1 MSTSKKLKSLI
12 RNRDSVLEFM
22 DRIEQYLKNTKEFDE
37 QSVNIRIEK
46 LEQKW
51 NEFEDLQNDI
61 ESMEDNEENMPEHHQ
76 LRAEFEG
83 KYFERMFS
91 TATST
96 SVSKFRPTKVSVNS
110 ATETKSPN
118 CFACKE
124 NHWITQCPTFA
135 KLGVDKR
142 LQLTNSKRLCSNC
155 LGRNHLARDCPSK
168 YRCRTCSK
176 KHHTLLHP
184 GFPGSGSM
192 VLATNE
198 NGNPSTSSSN
208 GGASNSGESV
218 SSSMALISSNS
229 AIGHSKSHIFLL
241 TVLLN
246 VKDVWGRIHQ
256 ARALLDS
263 GSQANLMSANLC
275 KLLQLSRRDKKVEI
289 TGIGRSRNRTAYE
302 VSTTISSRTDNFLTS
317 MEFLVLEQLTE
328 NQPSYS
334 IPMREWQ
341 PPADMVLADP
351 GFNVSGPI
359 DLVLGTQY
367 FYEFHISDGGRLQAR
382 KFDNTLP
389 VFVNTVF
396 GWVAA
401 GEVTCM
407 EGQSRV
413 SCHTTKVESLDKA
426 IERFWAV
433 EEFTVKTPR
442 SQEEED
448 CETHFFNT
456 VSRDDT
462 GRYIV
467 RYPKHMNFN
476 SMIGE
481 SKQMAL
487 RRFHHTERRLK
498 LNCDLRSQYSDFM
511 MEYIELGHMK
521 CIGVA
526 DDSSLDEGKIVCY
539 LPHHP
544 VFKET
549 SSTTK
554 MRVVFDGSAKTSTN
568 YSLNEALLTGPTI
581 QDELL
586 EIMIRFRKHAVALV
600 ADVAKSV
607 YELQT
612 VTYGLSPSSFLATRV
627 LKQLVLDLGE
637 KYEHAASSVEEDFYM
652 DDFLSGAATVE
663 KAILLQK
670 EVQNLLEEGGLEL
683 RKWSSNN
690 SDVLKNVPNEALVG
704 DATLHFGEDQR
715 IKTLGIGWETKP
727 DHLCIE
733 VELSTKECIWTKRKI
748 FFTIVKLY
756 DPLGLVSPVIA
767 WAKIRMQ
774 HLWLTAVEWDDPVP
788 EEIASKWMDFVA
800 QLPILNDYKVPRFI
814 FLPDFVSIQF
824 HVFTD
829 ASEIGYGACIYARSI
844 DKAKQIKIELIAAK
858 SRVAPLKRV
867 SLPRLELC
875 AALLG
880 AKLYAK
886 VSAALK
892 MEGVSCWFWSD
903 SMVTLHWIQAPPNT
917 WQTFI
922 GNRTA
927 EIQQLTHGH
936 SWNHV
941 KGTENPADLISRGML
956 PQDFSVTTVWRC
968 GPSWLSNEEEYW
980 PKHPTGTPPEDLLER
995 RKTAL
1000 VIQQTPEHNFLFHR
1014 YSSFWRL
1021 LRITALILR
1030 FVNRCRRKPNCH
1042 PNLFASVGELEQAKE
1057 TLSKLAQHEI
1067 FADERKQLKKT
1078 RTVSKK
1084 SSLKLLGPFL
1094 DEKGIIRL
1102 GGRLEHSSEYYHTK
1116 HPIILPKFH
1125 PLTRLITQHYHEQ
1138 CMHSGP
1144 RMTLATMHQEFWPVN
1159 GKTIANFVCRKCPQC
1174 YRLNPA
1180 PVSQPVGQLPKSRT
1194 APCRAFTIV
1203 GVDYCGLVILKP
1215 AHRRAAPRKAF
1226 IAVFVCFASKAV
1238 HLELV
1243 CDLST
1248 EAFIAALRR
1257 FIAHH
1262 GMPAEIHSD
1271 NAKHTRESIN
1281 RECSK
1286 HRIQW
1291 HFIPPRAPTFGGLWE
1306 AAVKTAKTT
1315 LRKVLGKTQLSYED
1329 YATVLAQIEA
1339 NMNSRPL
1346 TSLSIDP
1353 IELDVL
1359 TPGHFIIR
1367 APLIS
1372 LPEPNYV
1379 QIPTNRLNH
1388 YQQLQNWSSST
1399 GIAGE

>member
-22 DRIEQYLKNTKEFDE
+22 DRIEQYLKNNKEFDE

-83 KYFERMFS
+83 KYFEVRAGLARKVQQGQATPNTSNAHTNQVPNVQASVRLPQINLPEFDGNFQNWLPFHDIYVALIDSSAELTDIQKFHYLRASLKGDALKVIDSYAMSEANYRVAWEVLVDRFSNNYLLKKRHLNALFEYPRMKKESAAGLHDLIDCFERNTKILDQLGERTSGWGAMLVHLLVSKLDEVIQKRWEEIVTPDKEPSFGSLVDFLKKQTRVLDAVSVDQRMFS
-91 TATST
+91 TTTS
-96 SVSKFRPTKVSVNS
+96 SSISKFRPTKVSVNS

-118 CFACKE
+118 CFACNEK
-124 NHWITQCPTFA
+124 HWITQCPTFA
-135 KLGVDKR
+135 NLGIDKR

-184 GFPGSGSM
+184 GFPGSGSVPTSISTSAM
-192 VLATNE
+192 NE
-198 NGNPSTSSSN
+198 NVNPSTSSST

-229 AIGHSKSHIFLL
+229 AVGQANSHIFLL

-263 GSQANLMSANLC
+263 GSQANLMPANLC

-302 VSTTISSRTDNFLTS
+302 VSTTISSRTENFSTS
-317 MEFLVLEQLTE
+317 MEFLVLEQLTDD
-328 NQPSYS
+328 QPSYS
-334 IPMREWQ
+334 IPMREWK

-367 FYEFHISDGGRLQAR
+367 FYDFHISDGGRLQTR

-413 SCHTTKVESLDKA
+413 SCHIAKVESLDKA

-448 CETHFFNT
+448 CETHFVNT

-539 LPHHP
+539 LPHHA

-600 ADVAKSV
+600 ADVAKMYRQILIHDDDKPLQRILWRFDPSDPIAV

-704 DATLHFGEDQR
+704 DTTLHFGEDQR

-733 VELSTKECIWTKRKI
+733 VQPSSEECIWTKRKI
-748 FFTIVKLY
+748 FSTIAKLY

-774 HLWLTAVEWDDPVP
+774 HL
-788 EEIASKWMDFVA
+788 
-800 QLPILNDYKVPRFI
+800 
-814 FLPDFVSIQF
+814 
-824 HVFTD
+824 
-829 ASEIGYGACIYARSI
+829 
-844 DKAKQIKIELIAAK
+844 
-858 SRVAPLKRV
+858 
-867 SLPRLELC
+867 
-875 AALLG
+875 
-880 AKLYAK
+880 
-886 VSAALK
+886 
-892 MEGVSCWFWSD
+892 
-903 SMVTLHWIQAPPNT
+903 
-917 WQTFI
+917 
-922 GNRTA
+922 
-927 EIQQLTHGH
+927 
-936 SWNHV
+936 
-941 KGTENPADLISRGML
+941 
-956 PQDFSVTTVWRC
+956 
-968 GPSWLSNEEEYW
+968 
-980 PKHPTGTPPEDLLER
+980 
-995 RKTAL
+995 
-1000 VIQQTPEHNFLFHR
+1000 
-1014 YSSFWRL
+1014 
-1021 LRITALILR
+1021 
-1030 FVNRCRRKPNCH
+1030 
-1042 PNLFASVGELEQAKE
+1042 
-1057 TLSKLAQHEI
+1057 
-1067 FADERKQLKKT
+1067 
-1078 RTVSKK
+1078 
-1084 SSLKLLGPFL
+1084 
-1094 DEKGIIRL
+1094 
-1102 GGRLEHSSEYYHTK
+1102 
-1116 HPIILPKFH
+1116 
-1125 PLTRLITQHYHEQ
+1125 
-1138 CMHSGP
+1138 
-1144 RMTLATMHQEFWPVN
+1144 
-1159 GKTIANFVCRKCPQC
+1159 
-1174 YRLNPA
+1174 
-1180 PVSQPVGQLPKSRT
+1180 
-1194 APCRAFTIV
+1194 
-1203 GVDYCGLVILKP
+1203 
-1215 AHRRAAPRKAF
+1215 
-1226 IAVFVCFASKAV
+1226 
-1238 HLELV
+1238 
-1243 CDLST
+1243 
-1248 EAFIAALRR
+1248 
-1257 FIAHH
+1257 
-1262 GMPAEIHSD
+1262 
-1271 NAKHTRESIN
+1271 
-1281 RECSK
+1281 
-1286 HRIQW
+1286 
-1291 HFIPPRAPTFGGLWE
+1291 
-1306 AAVKTAKTT
+1306 
-1315 LRKVLGKTQLSYED
+1315 
-1329 YATVLAQIEA
+1329 
-1339 NMNSRPL
+1339 
-1346 TSLSIDP
+1346 
-1353 IELDVL
+1353 
-1359 TPGHFIIR
+1359 
-1367 APLIS
+1367 
-1372 LPEPNYV
+1372 
-1379 QIPTNRLNH
+1379 
-1388 YQQLQNWSSST
+1388 
-1399 GIAGE
+1399 

>member
-83 KYFERMFS
+83 KYFEKRWEEIVTPDKEPSFGSLVDFLKKQTRVLDAVSVDQRMFS
-91 TATST
+91 TTTS
-96 SVSKFRPTKVSVNS
+96 SSISKFRPTKVSVNS

-118 CFACKE
+118 CFACNEK
-124 NHWITQCPTFA
+124 HWITQCPTFA
-135 KLGVDKR
+135 NLGIDKR

-184 GFPGSGSM
+184 GFPGSGS
-192 VLATNE
+192 VPTSISTSATNE
-198 NGNPSTSSSN
+198 NVNPSTSSST

-229 AIGHSKSHIFLL
+229 AVGQANSHIFLL

-302 VSTTISSRTDNFLTS
+302 VSTTISSRTENFSTS
-317 MEFLVLEQLTE
+317 MEFLVLEQLTDD
-328 NQPSYS
+328 QPSYS
-334 IPMREWQ
+334 IPMREWK

-367 FYEFHISDGGRLQAR
+367 FYDFHISDGGRLQTR

-413 SCHTTKVESLDKA
+413 SCHIAKVESLDKA

-448 CETHFFNT
+448 CETHFVNT

-704 DATLHFGEDQR
+704 DTTLHFGEDQR

-733 VELSTKECIWTKRKI
+733 VQPSSEECIWTKRKI
-748 FFTIVKLY
+748 FSTIAKLY

-922 GNRTA
+922 GEPDCRD
-927 EIQQLTHGH
+927 
-936 SWNHV
+936 S
-941 KGTENPADLISRGML
+941 
-956 PQDFSVTTVWRC
+956 TV
-968 GPSWLSNEEEYW
+968 N
-980 PKHPTGTPPEDLLER
+980 
-995 RKTAL
+995 
-1000 VIQQTPEHNFLFHR
+1000 
-1014 YSSFWRL
+1014 
-1021 LRITALILR
+1021 
-1030 FVNRCRRKPNCH
+1030 
-1042 PNLFASVGELEQAKE
+1042 
-1057 TLSKLAQHEI
+1057 
-1067 FADERKQLKKT
+1067 
-1078 RTVSKK
+1078 
-1084 SSLKLLGPFL
+1084 
-1094 DEKGIIRL
+1094 
-1102 GGRLEHSSEYYHTK
+1102 
-1116 HPIILPKFH
+1116 
-1125 PLTRLITQHYHEQ
+1125 
-1138 CMHSGP
+1138 
-1144 RMTLATMHQEFWPVN
+1144 
-1159 GKTIANFVCRKCPQC
+1159 
-1174 YRLNPA
+1174 
-1180 PVSQPVGQLPKSRT
+1180 
-1194 APCRAFTIV
+1194 
-1203 GVDYCGLVILKP
+1203 
-1215 AHRRAAPRKAF
+1215 
-1226 IAVFVCFASKAV
+1226 
-1238 HLELV
+1238 
-1243 CDLST
+1243 
-1248 EAFIAALRR
+1248 
-1257 FIAHH
+1257 
-1262 GMPAEIHSD
+1262 
-1271 NAKHTRESIN
+1271 
-1281 RECSK
+1281 
-1286 HRIQW
+1286 
-1291 HFIPPRAPTFGGLWE
+1291 PRA
-1306 AAVKTAKTT
+1306 
-1315 LRKVLGKTQLSYED
+1315 QLE
-1329 YATVLAQIEA
+1329 
-1339 NMNSRPL
+1339 SR
-1346 TSLSIDP
+1346 
-1353 IELDVL
+1353 E
-1359 TPGHFIIR
+1359 R
-1367 APLIS
+1367 
-1372 LPEPNYV
+1372 N
-1379 QIPTNRLNH
+1379 
-1388 YQQLQNWSSST
+1388 
-1399 GIAGE
+1399 